1 MPPAPRIY
9 GPDGRPV
16 SIPQDALVRR
26 QTAPVRTGFR
36 RAQQWRSVV
45 ATLTPDRLRAIYWAL
60 ANGSWCPDY
69 FELAEEIEE
78 RDLHY
83 RGVLQQRRLRGAGA
97 PIDVVPAS
105 DAAADRR
112 LADEVRE
119 RVMQGPGWHG
129 MLLDLLDAL
138 GKGVSCLEVVWRH
151 HGGRWEPAEYH
162 RIDPR
167 WLVWDDAD
175 GETPLLIREWSDGMP
190 AAGSRLVRGVGREQR
205 RELGLSHRPH
215 YSGAFRTRAD
225 PLEPGKFIYHAHQA
239 KSGLPTR
246 GGLAFSVATMYLLKS
261 VAVRDWWAY
270 AELYGIPVRIG
281 KYGRDATDEDIRTLL
296 DALAALAADA
306 GAAIPDSMTIETP
319 MPSTGSGGGSG
330 SRGLFHD
337 QVKWC
342 DSQVSKAVV
351 GQTMTADD
359 GSSRAQAEVHAD
371 VRDDLVRDD
380 TRQVCDTLSRTV
392 VRWYCELNHAPRPAG
407 WPRVE
412 LLQPPEELDV
422 AAIVSAAKAG
432 LKVPA
437 AWMRER
443 LGIPDPQEGEEVLS
457 GMPVGGSG
465 GEGGD
470 NEPGGGGMNAAG
482 PSLNAA
488 LDAVVGAADWG
499 EIAQE
504 LVEPLRQA
512 LAGADTAE
520 SFVAVAAEIGAPGAL
535 AEDLARQAF
544 PARVDG
550 EVD

>member
-1 MPPAPRIY
+1 MPPATAPRIY
-9 GPDGRPV
+9 GPDGRLV
-16 SIPQDALVRR
+16 ATTQRDLVRR
-26 QTAPVRTGFR
+26 LAAPVRTGFR
-36 RAQQWRSVV
+36 RAQQWQSVV
-45 ATLTPDRLRAIYWAL
+45 ATLTPERLRAIYWAL
-60 ANGSWCPDY
+60 ANGNWCPDY

-83 RGVLQQRRLRGAGA
+83 RGVLQQRRLRSAGA
-97 PIDVVPAS
+97 PIDVVAAS
-105 DAAADRR
+105 EASADQR

-119 RVMQGPGWHG
+119 RVLQGRGWHG
-129 MLLDLLDAL
+129 MLLELLDAI
-138 GKGVSCLEVVWRH
+138 GKGVSCLEIVWRQ

-175 GETPLLIREWSDGMP
+175 GETPLLIRERGDMP
-190 AAGSRLVRGVGREQR
+190 AAGSRLRGAGPMRA
-205 RELGLSHRPH
+205 
-215 YSGAFRTRAD
+215 GAFGHRAD
-225 PLEPGKFIYHAHQA
+225 PLEPGKFIYHVHRA

-270 AELYGIPVRIG
+270 GELYGIPVRIG
-281 KYGRDATDEDIRTLL
+281 KYGQNATDEDIRTLL

-319 MPSTGSGGGSG
+319 MPSTSGGSGSG
-330 SRGLFHD
+330 SRGLFRD
-337 QVKWC
+337 QADWC
-342 DSQVSKAVV
+342 NEEVSKAVV

-380 TRQVCDTLSRTV
+380 VRQACETLSETV
-392 VRWYCELNHAPRPAG
+392 VRWYCELNHGMRPAG

-412 LLQPPEELDV
+412 LPQPPEALDV

-432 LKVPA
+432 LKIPA
-437 AWMRER
+437 GWLRER
-443 LGIPDPQEGEEVLS
+443 LGIPDPREGEEVLS
-457 GMPVGGSG
+457 GTPVGGSG
-465 GEGGD
+465 DDGGGGD
-470 NEPGGGGMNAAG
+470 DEPGGGDEPGGQMNAAG

-488 LDAVVGAADWG
+488 LDAVSAAADWG
-499 EIAQE
+499 ELAGE
-504 LVEPLRQA
+504 LVEPLRRA
-512 LAGADTAE
+512 LADADTAE
-520 SFVAVAAEIGAPGAL
+520 GFAAAAAELGAPEGL

-544 PARVDG
+544 RARVDG
-550 EVD
+550 EVG